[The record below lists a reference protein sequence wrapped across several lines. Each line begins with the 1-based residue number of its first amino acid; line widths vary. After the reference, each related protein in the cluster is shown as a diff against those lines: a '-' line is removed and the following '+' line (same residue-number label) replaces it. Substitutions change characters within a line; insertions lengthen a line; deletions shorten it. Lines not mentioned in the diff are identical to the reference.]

1 MKNKLLYLAVQG
13 IQEGSGVSYKILSQI
28 DAFRHNGIDVS
39 FSYLSEENGFL
50 TKRLFNDEVIDDV
63 SQKSYHTQKYGYKY
77 RYTNL
82 YNKILQEGINIIY
95 IRYTHFA
102 NPLFIRFLSKLK
114 RKKIKVFLEIPTFP
128 YDEEYVNIKFKQNL
142 FLKVERLSRQFFRY
156 YCDKIVTVSS
166 DEKIFGTDT
175 IIISNGIN
183 IDEISI
189 KKPKNKDTDI
199 RLVGVANIRFWHG
212 YDRVIKGLNDYY
224 SNPNN
229 KTKVYFDL
237 IGDNQDSDSEMLRKL
252 VKEYSLEKYVIFNGV
267 IKMEHLDSFF
277 DVADMA
283 VGSLGIHR
291 IGLKEASS
299 IKSRE
304 YCAKGIP
311 FIYSGIDRD
320 FDGKSFVLKVA
331 DDDTNININSI
342 VDFLNNTTF
351 SAKDLRKYAEEN
363 LTWNTIIKKIIAH
376 F

>member
-1 MKNKLLYLAVQG
+1 MKKKLLYLAVQG
-13 IQEGSGVSYKILSQI
+13 IQEGSGVSYKILSQV

-128 YDEEYVNIKFKQNL
+128 YDDEYVNIKFKQNL

-267 IKMEHLDSFF
+267 IKKEHLDSFF

-311 FIYSGIDRD
+311 FIYSVIDRD